1 MRNLKFL
8 CIPIFTVVVNIII
21 FHIFAFENEQYFFL
35 QKEEDR
41 TSKQTMMDQQQQHN
55 DHGGGDDDDYQEQ
68 ESSSEETSTRNTPTL
83 YLAFNDTNPHNANL
97 KEGETSFCPYATCH
111 NSPICAPCNQRF
123 IFIAATARSGSTSLL
138 YMINSLPNVRLSGE
152 NFGELNVASLVES
165 NLMSRKH
172 FGGGE
177 AKEGAFIHNAIPEQ
191 ALACPIQH
199 IFKTINPPNM
209 DTMMQVNRSTSVSL
223 FDPSVILGVKTIRLF
238 GPKAVKL
245 TPKEASDF
253 FKRNFPC
260 SKVIVNIRSNVT
272 AQVVSKEK
280 LNWRISSS
288 YEDIAKH
295 NQQLIEFA
303 QWLGPEMGKLIQ
315 MEDWTTNVTV
325 MNQVVEWAGFK
336 ECAFN
341 AILHENDNGFK
352 RDHETRPSL
361 GPRCRAP

>member
-8 CIPIFTVVVNIII
+8 CILIFTVVVNIII

-35 QKEEDR
+35 QIEEG
-41 TSKQTMMDQQQQHN
+41 KQTMMDQQQQHD
-55 DHGGGDDDDYQEQ
+55 DHGGGDDDDDQEQ

-83 YLAFNDTNPHNANL
+83 YLAFNDTNPYNANL

-111 NSPICAPCNQRF
+111 NSPICGPCNQRF
-123 IFIAATARSGSTSLL
+123 IFIAASGRSGSTSLL

-152 NFGELNVASLVES
+152 NNGELNVASLVES
-165 NLMSRKH
+165 NLMSHKKFRPGKSW
-172 FGGGE
+172 
-177 AKEGAFIHNAIPEQ
+177 KGAWLHNAIPEQ

-199 IFKTINPPNM
+199 IFKTINPPDM
-209 DTMMQVNRSTSVSL
+209 DTSMQVNRNTPLSL
-223 FDPSVILGVKTIRLF
+223 FDPSVILGLKTIRLF
-238 GPKAVKL
+238 ELNSVKL

-260 SKVIVNIRSNVT
+260 SKVIVNIRCNVT
-272 AQVVSKEK
+272 AQV
-280 LNWRISSS
+280 ISREHLQWEEPNATDSTALQ
-288 YEDIAKH
+288 DI
-295 NQQLIEFA
+295 NQELKEFA

-325 MNQVVEWAGFK
+325 MNQVVEWLGFK

-341 AILHENDNGFK
+341 AILHENKNASYK
-352 RDHETRPSL
+352 RDRATRPSL